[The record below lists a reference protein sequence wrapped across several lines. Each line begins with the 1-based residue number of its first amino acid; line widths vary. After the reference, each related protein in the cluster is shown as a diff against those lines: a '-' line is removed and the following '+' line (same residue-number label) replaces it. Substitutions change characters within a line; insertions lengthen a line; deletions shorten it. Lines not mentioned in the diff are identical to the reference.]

1 MNPDTTSIIRDIFL
15 IAAAGLFAAL
25 CLILIALAVKLYRP
39 LRDTARNAAKTAE
52 NLNQATSDIAAI
64 SNETAAD
71 LAQTSRNLVIITE
84 KAKDSADEM
93 SAVVHNAGM
102 AAQSIAAAAH
112 TIARIAEMVSQWT
125 RQGTAAGSS
134 SPSGIGALLR
144 FLRSMFVDRR
154 SNDNTG
160 AGRRT

>member
-1 MNPDTTSIIRDIFL
+1 MNPDTTSIIRDISL

-25 CLILIALAVKLYRP
+25 CLTLIALAVKLYRP
-39 LRDTARNAAKTAE
+39 LRDTAQNAAKTAE

-125 RQGTAAGSS
+125 RQGTAPGPSS
-134 SPSGIGALLR
+134 SGGTLLR
-144 FLRSMFVDRR
+144 FLRSMFVGRRR
-154 SNDNTG
+154 SDG
-160 AGRRT
+160 GQEG

>member
-1 MNPDTTSIIRDIFL
+1 MNPDTTAIIRDIFL

-25 CLILIALAVKLYRP
+25 CLTLIALAIKLYRP
-39 LRDTARNAAKTAE
+39 LRDTAQNAAKTAE
-52 NLNQATSDIAAI
+52 NLNQTTSHIAAI
-64 SNETAAD
+64 SNDTAAD

-93 SAVVHNAGM
+93 SSVVHNAGM

-125 RQGTAAGSS
+125 RQGTAPGPSSGGS
-134 SPSGIGALLR
+134 LLR
-144 FLRSMFVDRR
+144 FLRSMFV
-154 SNDNTG
+154 
-160 AGRRT
+160 GRRRGDGGQEG